1 MVKKIRVILAA
12 GILLIFTACNG
23 AIYEKSGADT
33 VNDEK
38 VITNEQ
44 GEPEEGTYAQR
55 EIILTR
61 SSEYPES
68 YLQEIMDTIKTVQ
81 EKNRKEYVSYLFVT
95 DLHIDDTEQIKEA
108 GYHALNAVVDVA
120 NNTDIDFVCVGG
132 DLYSG
137 KHAEDNGK
145 QNAMELI
152 QSISDIIKNC
162 DKPVFI
168 LHGNHDDNSFS
179 GQINGELYFDPDY
192 VINDDEWYSVTMAN
206 FSQYAQSYH
215 NGYFYYDIPGKNV
228 RVVCL
233 NMSNADRT
241 VADGENKEIGMLFYG
256 YKDEQ
261 IQWLLEDAFSRP
273 DCRYYI
279 MDHDAFDYPEGY
291 SAESNREV
299 LKNILA
305 AAYEKKPYDDGKF
318 VKDFSA
324 WSGQLMLM
332 NVGHLHLERAYSDP
346 DTGGLPIL
354 NTDREKLGNGLVWG
368 NFGTKNYSTMRGRV
382 AGEVTET
389 IFNVVISQPGRVD
402 IVRFGAGDD
411 YYLEY

>member
-1 MVKKIRVILAA
+1 M
-12 GILLIFTACNG
+12 
-23 AIYEKSGADT
+23 
-33 VNDEK
+33 NDEK

-152 QSISDIIKNC
+152 QSISDILKNC

-179 GQINGELYFDPDY
+179 GQINGE
-192 VINDDEWYSVTMAN
+192 
-206 FSQYAQSYH
+206 
-215 NGYFYYDIPGKNV
+215 
-228 RVVCL
+228 
-233 NMSNADRT
+233 
-241 VADGENKEIGMLFYG
+241 
-256 YKDEQ
+256 
-261 IQWLLEDAFSRP
+261 
-273 DCRYYI
+273 
-279 MDHDAFDYPEGY
+279 
-291 SAESNREV
+291 
-299 LKNILA
+299 
-305 AAYEKKPYDDGKF
+305 
-318 VKDFSA
+318 
-324 WSGQLMLM
+324 
-332 NVGHLHLERAYSDP
+332 
-346 DTGGLPIL
+346 
-354 NTDREKLGNGLVWG
+354 
-368 NFGTKNYSTMRGRV
+368 
-382 AGEVTET
+382 
-389 IFNVVISQPGRVD
+389 
-402 IVRFGAGDD
+402 
-411 YYLEY
+411 